1 MNDVVCA
8 LIVCFN
14 CCLAESQIE
23 KSGMVWICGKR
34 LTILKEGFNSELKD
48 FLIKIFYRQYLEKYL
63 VRL

>member
-34 LTILKEGFNSELKD
+34 LTILKEGFDSELKD
-48 FLIKIFYRQYLEKYL
+48 FLIKIF
-63 VRL
+63 